1 MLCHRGCGLL
11 ITYTNKKGLGCC
23 SKIAQHCPTVKKKI
37 GERSGNTRRLT
48 PVRRT
53 EEQKKNQSAVIK
65 KQHADGKRNKTET
78 IEKIRQGNIKTK
90 QTQTIVPWN
99 KGLTIN
105 DPRVAAYV
113 TKQKGVSRSK
123 RIKNIESNDPVYN
136 DIKKYRNR
144 IAVRTKQTYEMYKQV
159 INPNNL
165 PLGKAGIDGAYHV
178 DHIFSVREGFT
189 YSVPIELMAAIDNLQ
204 IVSWRENISKYSRS
218 NLSLTSE
225 SIKKYL
231 KENLCDTY

>member
-1 MLCHRGCGLL
+1 
-11 ITYTNKKGLGCC
+11 
-23 SKIAQHCPTVKKKI
+23 
-37 GERSGNTRRLT
+37 
-48 PVRRT
+48 
-53 EEQKKNQSAVIK
+53 
-65 KQHADGKRNKTET
+65 
-78 IEKIRQGNIKTK
+78 
-90 QTQTIVPWN
+90 
-99 KGLTIN
+99 
-105 DPRVAAYV
+105 
-113 TKQKGVSRSK
+113 
-123 RIKNIESNDPVYN
+123 
-136 DIKKYRNR
+136 
-144 IAVRTKQTYEMYKQV
+144 MYKQV

-189 YSVPIELMAAIDNLQ
+189 YSVPIELMSANDNLQ